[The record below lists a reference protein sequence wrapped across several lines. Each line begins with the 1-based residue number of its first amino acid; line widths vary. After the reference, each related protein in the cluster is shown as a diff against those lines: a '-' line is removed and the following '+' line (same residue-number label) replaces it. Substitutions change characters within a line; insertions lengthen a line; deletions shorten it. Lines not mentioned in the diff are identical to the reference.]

1 MNNNTPINT
10 PAHTWVLLRGL
21 TREAAHWG
29 SFPSVFQQA
38 LPGAQLHLLDLPG
51 NGVRHAERSPATV
64 HALVADVRAQVAQRG
79 IATPVHVLALSLGAM
94 VAAQWAH
101 TAPHELAGAVLVN
114 TSLRPFS
121 PLHHRLQLPH
131 WPSVLRLAL
140 GRPTP
145 DAAERLVW
153 QMTSRQRNVD
163 EAVIAAWVTA
173 RRQHPVRGANALRQL
188 LAAAR
193 YRAPARA
200 PDVPLLLLAGAG
212 DRLVDPR
219 CSHAL
224 AQAWRAL
231 LREHPRAGHDLPL
244 DDPHWV
250 ADQVRDW
257 LTAQP

>member
-1 MNNNTPINT
+1 MSAPQPQPT
-10 PAHTWVLLRGL
+10 AHTWVLLRGL

-29 SFPSVFQQA
+29 SFPGVFQQA
-38 LPGAQLHLLDLPG
+38 LPGAALHLLDLPG
-51 NGVRHAERSPATV
+51 NGARHAERSPATV
-64 HALVADVRAQVAQRG
+64 QALVADVRQQIAQRG

-121 PLHHRLQLPH
+121 PLHHRLQAH
-131 WPSVLRLAL
+131 NWPRVLRLAL
-140 GRPTP
+140 GRPAP
-145 DAAERLVW
+145 DAAEQLIW
-153 QMTSRQRNVD
+153 QMTSRQRTVD
-163 EAVIAAWVTA
+163 ETVIAAWVSA
-173 RRQHPVRGANALRQL
+173 RRQHPVRGDNALRQL

-200 PDVPLLLLAGAG
+200 PAVPLLLLAGAG

-224 AQAWRAL
+224 ARAWDAPL
-231 LREHPRAGHDLPL
+231 QEHPRAGHDLPL
-244 DDPHWV
+244 DDPQWV
-250 ADQVRDW
+250 AAQVHTW
-257 LTAQP
+257 LAARP